1 MLKIVII
8 IGLRLLYPNVA
19 RGGAFGNLC
28 LLYPNVARGVLS
40 ITYASPIR
48 MRMRVPI
55 EDASAAYAFFSL
67 FLVSFSVRASSF
79 AMRSAPNHL
88 KVMGQRTPAKI
99 TMRK

>member
-19 RGGAFGNLC
+19 RECVFGNLC
-28 LLYPNVARGVLS
+28 LLYPNVARGCAFGNLRLFCPNEGGRRGS
-40 ITYASPIR
+40 I
-48 MRMRVPI
+48 
-55 EDASAAYAFFSL
+55 SAIYAFFSL

-88 KVMGQRTPAKI
+88 KVIGQRTPAKM